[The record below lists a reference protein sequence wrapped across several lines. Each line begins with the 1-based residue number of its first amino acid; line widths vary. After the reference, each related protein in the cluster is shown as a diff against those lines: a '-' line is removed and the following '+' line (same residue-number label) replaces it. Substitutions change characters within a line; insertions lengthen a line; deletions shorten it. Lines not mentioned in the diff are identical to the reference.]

1 MRCHQVFR
9 FIFFVS
15 ASLGN
20 PVPSYTSKDTQEIPD
35 IFSKLFNTSTSRTPF
50 SRDIY
55 QGLYQ
60 LESKITD
67 IATGKINPISTIEE
81 GLSVLASISH
91 TNNQT
96 ILQNAIDIV
105 SLGLVPTNIIDIL
118 NGITNHEINSI
129 ANNNTKDPSPRIH
142 PTRSVWDAP
151 YDIPEETLRSA
162 IHIPPTFS
170 YGKNNKIPILLI
182 PGTADPAGSTYYF
195 NYAKLFTAN
204 PHTDP
209 VWVNIPGNSLGDIQ
223 SNAEYVAYA
232 INYISG
238 LSQRP
243 IGVLSWSQG
252 SLDVQW
258 ALKYWPSTRAAVSDF
273 MAVSGDFHGTL
284 VATLCA
290 LAKPFCPPAVQ
301 QQGYDTRFIRA
312 LRGEDGD
319 SAFVPTTSVYSGN
332 DVIVQPQSGG
342 RASAAL
348 GDVRGVGV
356 LNVQVQVACA
366 GRAAGGSYSHS
377 AMLVNPLAY
386 ALFVDALVHDGPGRL
401 ERIDL
406 EAICGESIAPGLDV
420 NDFLGM
426 EAVSNVVGVL
436 DVLLYGYHNG
446 SEEPPLRGYVHH

>member
-9 FIFFVS
+9 FVFFVS
-15 ASLGN
+15 ASFSN
-20 PVPSYTSKDTQEIPD
+20 PVPSYTLKRALDVPEI
-35 IFSKLFNTSTSRTPF
+35 FTKLFKTSTSRAPF
-50 SRDIY
+50 STNIY
-55 QGLYQ
+55 QELFQ
-60 LESKITD
+60 LESKISD
-67 IATGKINPISTIEE
+67 VATGKIKPVPTIEE
-81 GLSVLASISH
+81 GLSVLASIPR
-91 TNNQT
+91 TNNRT

-118 NGITNHEINSI
+118 NGITNHEINSV

-142 PTRSVWDAP
+142 PTRFFWDAP
-151 YDIPEETLRSA
+151 YDIPEEALRSA

-170 YGKNNKIPILLI
+170 YGKNNKIPVLLV

-195 NYAKLFTAN
+195 NYAKLFKAN
-204 PHTDP
+204 PQTDP

-273 MAVSGDFHGTL
+273 MAVSGDFHGTVL
-284 VATLCA
+284 ATLCM
-290 LAKPFCPPAVQ
+290 LVTPFCSPAVQ
-301 QQGYDTRFIRA
+301 QQGYDTTFIRA
-312 LRGEDGD
+312 LRGKDGD

-332 DVIVQPQSGG
+332 DFIIQPQSGG
-342 RASAAL
+342 WASAAL
-348 GDVRGVGV
+348 EDVRGVGV
-356 LNVQVQVACA
+356 SNVQVQVACA

-401 ERIDL
+401 ERINLD
-406 EAICGESIAPGLDV
+406 AVCGESLAPGLDV
-420 NDFLGM
+420 DAFLGM
-426 EAVSNVVGVL
+426 EAVSNVIGVL
-436 DVLLYGYHNG
+436 DVLLYGYNG
-446 SEEPPLRGYVHH
+446 NEEPPLRGYVYH